1 MINDRVKTMKTE
13 KTLGY
18 DVNMNTTENAQL
30 NETSI
35 KQESSTNV
43 QMEKEEN
50 ESIIKMFK
58 IFVEF
63 ENHEIEIYKRY
74 ASNKDNVKI
83 IITEFLNEYYTQY
96 TIRDIIEI

>member
-1 MINDRVKTMKTE
+1 MIKTE
-13 KTLGY
+13 KTLG
-18 DVNMNTTENAQL
+18 DDENMNTTENAQL

-35 KQESSTNV
+35 KQESSANI

-74 ASNKDNVKI
+74 APNKDDVKI
-83 IITEFLNEYYTQY
+83 IITDFLNEYYMQY

>member
-1 MINDRVKTMKTE
+1 MIKTE
-13 KTLGY
+13 KTLG
-18 DVNMNTTENAQL
+18 DDENMNTTENDQL

-35 KQESSTNV
+35 KRESSTNV

-83 IITEFLNEYYTQY
+83 IITDFLNEYYMQY

>member
-1 MINDRVKTMKTE
+1 MIKTE
-13 KTLGY
+13 KTLG
-18 DVNMNTTENAQL
+18 DDENMNTTENDQL

-35 KQESSTNV
+35 KQESSANI

-74 ASNKDNVKI
+74 APNKDNVKI
-83 IITEFLNEYYTQY
+83 IITDFLNEYYMQY

>member
-1 MINDRVKTMKTE
+1 MIKTE
-13 KTLGY
+13 KTLG
-18 DVNMNTTENAQL
+18 DDENMNTTENDQL

-74 ASNKDNVKI
+74 APNKDDVKI
-83 IITEFLNEYYTQY
+83 IITDFLNEYYMQY

>member
-1 MINDRVKTMKTE
+1 MKIE
-13 KTLGY
+13 KTL
-18 DVNMNTTENAQL
+18 DDDENMNTTENAQL

-35 KQESSTNV
+35 KQELSTNG
-43 QMEKEEN
+43 QIEKEEN
-50 ESIIKMFK
+50 EPIIKMFK

-74 ASNKDNVKI
+74 APDKDNVKI

>member
-1 MINDRVKTMKTE
+1 MIKTE
-13 KTLGY
+13 KTLG
-18 DVNMNTTENAQL
+18 DDENMNTTENAQL

-35 KQESSTNV
+35 KQELSANG
-43 QMEKEEN
+43 QIEKEEN

-74 ASNKDNVKI
+74 APDKDKVKI

>member
-1 MINDRVKTMKTE
+1 MKIE
-13 KTLGY
+13 KTL
-18 DVNMNTTENAQL
+18 DDDENMNTTENAQL

-35 KQESSTNV
+35 KQELSTNS
-43 QMEKEEN
+43 QIEKEEN
-50 ESIIKMFK
+50 EPIIKMFK

-74 ASNKDNVKI
+74 APDKDNVKI